1 MKKIYLILIILLFC
15 IFGFPGCQG
24 SSEKDKDTALV
35 VVNGQKLTEEDIE
48 FELSLVYEDSVPYRA
63 KQDYLNRWTE
73 NELLYQ
79 EAKKRGLEDNPEIKM
94 RAKQAVKDVVV
105 LSFLKSQISNQ
116 IQVSEEEARG
126 VYEQNKELFRREQDE
141 VRASHILL
149 STPSQADSAYARIK
163 KGEDFG
169 SLAWELSL
177 DSQSRNWGGDL
188 GYFSLSNIHPLIAR
202 KAFELQV
209 GRVSLPFETEMGY
222 HILKVI
228 DKKPK
233 GSLRDFTEVK
243 GRLMNQLLAEKK
255 RGAVTSLLDELKNKA
270 KIEKFGW
277 ARDSLSMR

>member
-1 MKKIYLILIILLFC
+1 MKKIYLLLTILLFC
-15 IFGFPGCQG
+15 FFGFPGCQ
-24 SSEKDKDTALV
+24 SSGEKSKGEALLA
-35 VVNGQKLTEEDIE
+35 VNGEKLTEEDIE

-63 KQDYLNRWTE
+63 KQEYLNRWME

-79 EAKKRGLEDNPEIKM
+79 EARRRGLGDNPEIKM
-94 RAKQAVKDVVV
+94 RAKQAAKDVVV
-105 LSFLKSQISNQ
+105 ISFLKSQISNQ
-116 IQVSEEEARG
+116 VQASEEEARG

-141 VRASHILL
+141 VRASHILF
-149 STPSQADSAYARIK
+149 STRSQADSAYARIK

-177 DSQSRNWGGDL
+177 DSQSRNRAGDL
-188 GYFSLSNIHPLIAR
+188 GYFSLSTMHPLIAR

-209 GRVSLPFETEMGY
+209 GKVSLPFESEMGY
-222 HILKVI
+222 HILKVT

-233 GSLRDFTEVK
+233 GSLRDFVEVK
-243 GRLMNQLLAEKK
+243 DRLMNQLLAEKK

-277 ARDSLSMR
+277 ANDSVSIR